1 MKKILLSCIALLAMF
16 NVALAQESK
25 EFYKIG
31 NRWAIG
37 AGAGTEGVSVDL
49 STNFSKYI
57 SARFGV
63 NIVPGININ
72 EDFEIT
78 GEFAGHRVNSMLE
91 AEGSLER
98 TTFDAKVDIYPF
110 PNSSSF
116 FISAGCSWGGKDIIK
131 IKGHSDEA
139 ALLISE
145 ASALGGYNNQFGID
159 IDDIRIPVDENGDA
173 SGGVKVKKFRPYFGL
188 GFGRAVPKK
197 RVGVR
202 VELGLQLHDTPEI
215 YADNSNVDLTEQIK
229 KNTDNDIVEIIDKL
243 NIYPVFKLSL
253 RGRIF

>member
-1 MKKILLSCIALLAMF
+1 MKKILLSFIALFAMC
-16 NVALAQESK
+16 NVSLAQESS

-37 AGAGTEGVSVDL
+37 AGAGSEGISVDL

-63 NIVPGININ
+63 NFVPGINISD
-72 EDFEIT
+72 DFEIT
-78 GEFAGHRVNSMLE
+78 GEFAGQRVNSNLE

-98 TTFDAKVDIYPF
+98 TTFDAKVDFYPF

-116 FISAGCSWGGKDIIK
+116 FISAGCSWGGEDLIT

-139 ALLISE
+139 ASLIKKYSD
-145 ASALGGYNNQFGID
+145 YNNQFGID
-159 IDDIRIPVDENGDA
+159 IDDIRIPVDKDGNA
-173 SGGVKVKKFRPYFGL
+173 SGGVKVKNFRPYFGL

-197 RVGVR
+197 RVGMR
-202 VELGLQLHDTPEI
+202 VELGVQLHDTPEI
-215 YADNSNVDLTEQIK
+215 YADNSNVDLSDQIK
-229 KNTDNDIVEIIDKL
+229 KNTDNDIVDIIDKL
-243 NIYPVFKLSL
+243 NVYPVLKISI